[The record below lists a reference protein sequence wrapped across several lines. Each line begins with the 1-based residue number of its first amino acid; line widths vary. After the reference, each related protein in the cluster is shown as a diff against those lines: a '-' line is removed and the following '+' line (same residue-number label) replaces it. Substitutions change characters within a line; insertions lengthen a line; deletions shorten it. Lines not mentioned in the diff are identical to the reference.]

1 MQEARADHCDVLIID
16 TAGRLQN
23 RTELMEELS
32 KIYRVIGKLDDTAP
46 HDSIIVLDGTVGQNA
61 LSQTKAFADVA
72 GLSGM
77 IITKLDGSAKGGIV
91 VALADKFGLPVHMVG
106 VGETADDLQTF
117 RADEFAAAL
126 VGIDVEELAS
136 PNDAP

>member
-1 MQEARADHCDVLIID
+1 
-16 TAGRLQN
+16 
-23 RTELMEELS
+23 
-32 KIYRVIGKLDDTAP
+32 
-46 HDSIIVLDGTVGQNA
+46 
-61 LSQTKAFADVA
+61 
-72 GLSGM
+72 M

-136 PNDAP
+136 PNDAS